1 MNKIIYL
8 LLSSLIF
15 TSCYTESSASPST
28 EDVNYSPQSPK
39 INTISLP
46 EVPCTK
52 GRDLSC
58 FEEESFMEYTEDETE
73 GPSEEP

>member
-15 TSCYTESSASPST
+15 TSCYTDSSTPSN
-28 EDVNYSPQSPK
+28 EDVNYSPETPT
-39 INTISLP
+39 IRNISLP
-46 EVPCTK
+46 EAPCTK
-52 GRDLSC
+52 GRDLTC
-58 FEEESFMEYTEDETE
+58 FEEDSFMEYTDDETE